1 MKGKQ
6 KAQRFM
12 STVKVGPKGQIV
24 IPKEVRDM
32 FGIQPGDS
40 LVIMADSGRGIAI
53 ERQSFLTKVA
63 DAIFSGKVAEEY
75 PDYNSEHNDIFAE
88 NIKKLEEEQ

>member
-32 FGIQPGDS
+32 FGIQAGDS
-40 LVIMADSGRGIAI
+40 LVILADSNRGIAI

-63 DAIFSGKVAEEY
+63 DAIFAGKAAEEY

-88 NIKKLEEEQ
+88 NIKKLEEE